1 MLNGLLSRLRSI
13 PSVCGQA
20 VYAGLLRR
28 KLKNKDFTIICS
40 NCIGGIIYNRL
51 GLQFRSPTINMW
63 MHQRDCI
70 RLMKDLREYMNADLE
85 FIESKYSY
93 PVAKLKDITLYFNHC
108 DTEEE
113 ARNDWNRRKQRINYD
128 NLYLIIFDREDID
141 TDDLESLKDIPC
153 RNIAVLSDKTRPDI
167 PYVITIQPRN
177 RPLGEQFLD
186 KDTFG
191 IRTFE
196 KYFDYVAWL
205 NK

>member
-1 MLNGLLSRLRSI
+1 MLNGLLSRLRCI

-63 MHQRDCI
+63 MHQHDCI

-85 FIESKYSY
+85 FIDSKYSY

-128 NLYLIIFDREDID
+128 NL
-141 TDDLESLKDIPC
+141 
-153 RNIAVLSDKTRPDI
+153 
-167 PYVITIQPRN
+167 
-177 RPLGEQFLD
+177 
-186 KDTFG
+186 
-191 IRTFE
+191 
-196 KYFDYVAWL
+196 
-205 NK
+205 